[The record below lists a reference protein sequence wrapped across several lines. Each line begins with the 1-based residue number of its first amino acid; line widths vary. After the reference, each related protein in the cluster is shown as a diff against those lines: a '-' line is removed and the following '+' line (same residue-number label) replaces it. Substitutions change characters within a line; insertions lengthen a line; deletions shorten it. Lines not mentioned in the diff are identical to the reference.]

1 MTEKQLIQLVP
12 NKWVSEEVLMLITGL
27 MLGFEYV
34 GEMDEDDGFDHHLI
48 FDILF
53 VRVLI
58 FW

>member
-1 MTEKQLIQLVP
+1 MLVDI
-12 NKWVSEEVLMLITGL
+12 MLITGL

-34 GEMDEDDGFDHHLI
+34 GEMDEDDGFDHHVVI
-48 FDILF
+48 DILF

>member
-1 MTEKQLIQLVP
+1 MLVDI
-12 NKWVSEEVLMLITGL
+12 MLITGL
-27 MLGFEYV
+27 MFGFEYV
-34 GEMDEDDGFDHHLI
+34 GEMDDDDGFDHHLI